1 MNSVEMVSHGCAL
14 TVVAHQGQARRVG
27 RRIETLIEAQAGS
40 GYSRTSFRL
49 PPMIQYGYFEGLL
62 YP

>member
-1 MNSVEMVSHGCAL
+1 MNLLEMDSHGSAL
-14 TVVAHQGQARRVG
+14 TVVAHQGQACRVG

-49 PPMIQYGYFEGLL
+49 PPVI
-62 YP
+62 

>member
-1 MNSVEMVSHGCAL
+1 MNSVEMVSHSCAL

-49 PPMIQYGYFEGLL
+49 PPVI
-62 YP
+62 